1 MLVSLDEKISVVSF
15 YDSRTEASIPK
26 NIYWRGREYV
36 IEKIGLHHH
45 FWKGRILIHVFSVTS
60 GDSYLR
66 LRFETDSLRWF
77 LDSFE

>member
-15 YDSRTEASIPK
+15 YDSQTEVSIPK

-36 IEKIGLHHH
+36 IEKIGLHHR